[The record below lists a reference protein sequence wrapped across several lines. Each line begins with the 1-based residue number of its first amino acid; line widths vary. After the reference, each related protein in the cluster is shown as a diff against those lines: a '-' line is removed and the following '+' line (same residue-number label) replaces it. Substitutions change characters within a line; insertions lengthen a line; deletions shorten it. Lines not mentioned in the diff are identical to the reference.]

1 MPTREPTDRLIS
13 RHVGLAMGAAAIP
26 VPLADLAAVTWV
38 QIDLVE
44 RLADR
49 YGVDADRSLA
59 RAAVLALAG
68 AGVARLGASLV
79 KAAPGVGWLLGDA
92 TQVALS
98 GAATYALG
106 QAYREHFEAH
116 GSLEGVD
123 ALALRARYEAYVER
137 GREIA
142 RQLQERVFFADA
154 VDERAEAR
162 ERLARLREAGVL
174 TEDEVRRLMEP
185 LRDAEEGVVD

>member
-1 MPTREPTDRLIS
+1 MPIREPADRLIS
-13 RHVGLAMGAAAIP
+13 RHVGLAMGAAVIP
-26 VPLADLAAVTWV
+26 IPLADLAAVTWV

-68 AGVARLGASLV
+68 AGFARLGASLV

-123 ALALRARYEAYVER
+123 APALRARYEAYVER

-142 RQLQERVFFADA
+142 RQLQEHVFFADA
-154 VDERAEAR
+154 VDERAEAL

-185 LRDAEEGVVD
+185 LRGPEDEGD